1 MSVSRSEQS
10 RINGAK
16 SHGPK
21 TPGGKAHSS
30 MNALKHGRYAINAI
44 VLSNEDAEVFE
55 ELVAHYV
62 RRIQPADTVEYH
74 LTRELASIDWCLTR
88 NFAMATRLLDH
99 EMEIQAPAFDSA
111 GVAVSELNRVSTAG
125 RAIVDRSGYPSFLAR
140 REGQLLRA
148 RHSILAVL
156 KDLRKSF
163 PLSDSSTEIVP
174 PQPLNPDL
182 PLPNEPGTN
191 PESGPECDGADSAT
205 CISTV
210 SKEAIVDLQIGSV
223 PASSI
228 PRSAEP
234 KELASAPA
242 NAVPLGSAS
251 NPDASDPESHR
262 VELSIASGQADLDRA
277 KRSAATP
284 IGPVPYVAS
293 PARGAGIGQG
303 IVDKN
308 KAPAPK
314 SSALSSTPGAVTSNP
329 LAGNLRPNLPKAA

>member
-1 MSVSRSEQS
+1 
-10 RINGAK
+10 
-16 SHGPK
+16 
-21 TPGGKAHSS
+21 

-44 VLSNEDAEVFE
+44 VLSNEDAEVFD

-125 RAIVDRSGYPSFLAR
+125 RAIVDRSGYPNFLAR

-163 PLSDSSTEIVP
+163 PLSDSSKEIVP

-191 PESGPECDGADSAT
+191 PESGPKCDGADSGKSPGADLRSCERT
-205 CISTV
+205 GSARCVSTGSARSV
-210 SKEAIVDLQIGSV
+210 STGSTTSESTGSKGSTAVGQSIAGQNNASV
-223 PASSI
+223 P
-228 PRSAEP
+228 
-234 KELASAPA
+234 
-242 NAVPLGSAS
+242 
-251 NPDASDPESHR
+251 
-262 VELSIASGQADLDRA
+262 
-277 KRSAATP
+277 
-284 IGPVPYVAS
+284 
-293 PARGAGIGQG
+293 
-303 IVDKN
+303 KN
-308 KAPAPK
+308 
-314 SSALSSTPGAVTSNP
+314 SALRSTSEAVTNNP
-329 LAGNLRPNLPKAA
+329 LVGNLRPTLPKAA